1 MGKSCCDVPVVDEQE
16 ELEITEAEM
25 SQAVK
30 EYYLSIYSKLAESKR
45 FRDFIAANFDI
56 HQEINEEE
64 KTIDILVVEKPV
76 AVGPALSANQILKL
90 QGVLGSYGVVD
101 TVAAVQAVMRVLG
114 QEQSII
120 VTDTKDIKV

>member
-1 MGKSCCDVPVVDEQE
+1 MGKSCCDVPVVNEQE
-16 ELEITEAEM
+16 ELEVTEAEM

-56 HQEINEEE
+56 RQEINEEE